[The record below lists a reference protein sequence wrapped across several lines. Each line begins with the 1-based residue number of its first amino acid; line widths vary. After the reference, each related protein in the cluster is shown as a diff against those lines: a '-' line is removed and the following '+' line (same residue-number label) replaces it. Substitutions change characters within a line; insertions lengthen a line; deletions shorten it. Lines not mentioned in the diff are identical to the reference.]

1 MCRTSRS
8 FRYSIVDIARVLA
21 MVRWYSMRVRDTR
34 ATQRPTVTRGCVAV
48 RGWFHKE
55 CGEMYDLDGRDATH
69 RVHVSIRS
77 SLSFSRS
84 IHARF
89 RVDYAHR
96 VPAHVRTAFVRFHF
110 DRRALYPS
118 IVNLCIIKHDSRVNP
133 NRRHSSTR
141 DATRPDERRATTNE
155 SEGKHITG
163 ARFRAEKMTTKRATT
178 EIRTTM
184 KRIESTRAHCAR
196 VVEKLTAS
204 GESGDVAVARRAKV
218 RSACALFRCDSR

>member
-1 MCRTSRS
+1 MTSARLNVLRS
-8 FRYSIVDIARVLA
+8 LEDASRCVDGFIKSVEKCTIWMDATR
-21 MVRWYSMRVRDTR
+21 RDMRVH
-34 ATQRPTVTRGCVAV
+34 P
-48 RGWFHKE
+48 F
-55 CGEMYDLDGRDATH
+55 
-69 RVHVSIRS
+69 VS
-77 SLSFSRS
+77 LFLFSS

-96 VPAHVRTAFVRFHF
+96 VLAHVRTAFVRFHV
-110 DRRALYPS
+110 DRHALYPS
-118 IVNLCIIKHDSRVNP
+118 IVNLCIIKHDSRANP

-141 DATRPDERRATTNE
+141 DATRPDERRATTDE

-163 ARFRAEKMTTKRATT
+163 ARFRAENMTTKRATT

-218 RSACALFRCDSR
+218 RSACALFRCDSRRVHVDGGMCAHGMVWSTLG

>member
-1 MCRTSRS
+1 
-8 FRYSIVDIARVLA
+8 

-48 RGWFHKE
+48 RGWFHTE
-55 CGEMYDLDGRDATH
+55 WRSVRFGRTRRDARLRIH
-69 RVHVSIRS
+69 PSIRS

-89 RVDYAHR
+89 RVDYAR
-96 VPAHVRTAFVRFHF
+96 RAPAHVRTAIVRFHF

-118 IVNLCIIKHDSRVNP
+118 IVKLCIIKHHARANP
-133 NRRHSSTR
+133 NRRLSSTR
-141 DATRPDERRATTNE
+141 DATRPDERRATTIE
-155 SEGKHITG
+155 SEGKHTVG
-163 ARFRAEKMTTKRATT
+163 GRFRAENMTTKRATT

-218 RSACALFRCDSR
+218 RSACVMYRCDSRRAHVDGGMCAHGMVWSTLG